1 MTEFSRINTEQAR
14 QLISERGAVIVDIRD
29 EQSYANGHM
38 DNALLLGNHNITEF
52 VEQADP
58 DHPVIVVCY
67 HGNSSQGA
75 AQFLCEKGLE
85 EVYSLDGGFEA
96 WRAVK

>member
-1 MTEFSRINTEQAR
+1 MTNFSRINTEQAR

-29 EQSYANGHM
+29 EQSYTNGHM
-38 DNALLLGNHNITEF
+38 DDALRLGNHNITEF

-58 DHPVIVVCY
+58 NHPVIVVCY

-85 EVYSLDGGFEA
+85 EVYSMDGGFEA
-96 WRAVK
+96 WRTA

>member
-1 MTEFSRINTEQAR
+1 MTQFSRINISHARELIEQRNAK
-14 QLISERGAVIVDIRD
+14 VVDIRD
-29 EQSYANGHM
+29 EQSYAQGHIE
-38 DNALLLGNHNITEF
+38 NSLSLGNHNIAQFIEDT
-52 VEQADP
+52 DP
-58 DHPVIVVCY
+58 DLPVIVVCY

-96 WRAVK
+96 WRAQ

>member
-1 MTEFSRINTEQAR
+1 MAEFSRINIQQAR
-14 QLISERGAVIVDIRD
+14 QLITEQDAVIVDIRD

-52 VEQADP
+52 IEQADP
-58 DHPVIVVCY
+58 DLPVIVVCY

-75 AQFLCEKGLE
+75 AQFLCDKGLE
-85 EVYSLDGGFEA
+85 KVYSMDGGFEA
-96 WRAVK
+96 WRSV